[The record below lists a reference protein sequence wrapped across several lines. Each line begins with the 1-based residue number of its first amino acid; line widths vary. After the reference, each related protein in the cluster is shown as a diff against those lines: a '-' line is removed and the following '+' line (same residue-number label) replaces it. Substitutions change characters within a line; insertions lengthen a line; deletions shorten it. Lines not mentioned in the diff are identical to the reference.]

1 MLNVDEALAR
11 ILDQVECLPSEARP
25 ILDVLG
31 QTLAEDIVSSFDI
44 PPHDN
49 VAMDGYAVQALDINA
64 ATTANPSRLQI
75 IGELPA
81 GVTPQQ
87 AVEPGTAIRVMT
99 GAPLPPGADTVVPFE
114 LTSEREYAQRVTVSS
129 TISIYD
135 PPPAGANI
143 RRAGEDIRLGRVVLA
158 KGIELRPA
166 EIGVIASVGLARVK
180 VHRRPRV
187 AILST
192 GNELLEPGDLLVP
205 GKIYDSNTYSLAAL
219 VRKYGGE
226 PVVLG
231 IALDEVEDI
240 RARVRAGLETDLLL
254 TSAGVSKGDYDVVKD
269 VLAAEGA
276 VEFWQV
282 AIKPGRPMAFGLIS
296 GVPHVGLPGNPVAS
310 IVAFEQ
316 FVRPAMLKMLGRSRL
331 RKPEI
336 EAVFHGRVTNGDNRR
351 CFARVRVVEE
361 DGQMH
366 AYPAGPQ
373 GSGVLT
379 SMAYANGLAIVPE
392 ELPVAEDGARLKVQ
406 MVDWPEIE

>member
-11 ILDQVECLPSEARP
+11 ILDQVERLPAEERP
-25 ILDVLG
+25 IIDVLG
-31 QTLAEDIVSSFDI
+31 LTLAEDIVSTFNI

-49 VAMDGYAVQALDINA
+49 VAMDGYAVQAPDIDA
-64 ATTANPSRLQI
+64 ATAANPSRLQI

-81 GVTPQQ
+81 GVTPKQ

-99 GAPLPPGADTVVPFE
+99 GAPVPPGADTVVPFE
-114 LTSEREYAQRVTVSS
+114 ATSELDGAQRVAVLD

-135 PPPAGANI
+135 PPAAGANI
-143 RRAGEDIRLGRVVLA
+143 RRAGEDIREGRVVFS

-166 EIGVIASVGLARVK
+166 EIGVIASVGLASVK

-192 GNELLEPGDLLVP
+192 GNELLEPGEPIVP
-205 GKIYDSNTYSLAAL
+205 GKIYDSNTYSLSAL

-231 IALDEVEDI
+231 IALDELEDI

-269 VLAAEGA
+269 VLAGEGA

-282 AIKPGRPMAFGLIS
+282 AIKPGRPMAFGVIS

-316 FVRPAMLKMLGRSRL
+316 FVRPAMLKMLGRRRL

-336 EAVFHGRVTNGDNRR
+336 EAIFHGRVTNGDNRR

-361 DGQMH
+361 DGEMH
-366 AYPAGPQ
+366 AYSAGAQ

-392 ELPVAEDGARLKVQ
+392 ALSVAEDGARLKVQ

>member
-1 MLNVDEALAR
+1 MLNVDEALTR
-11 ILDQVECLPSEARP
+11 ILDQVDCLPAEDRP
-25 ILDVLG
+25 IVDVLG
-31 QTLAEDIVSSFDI
+31 QTLAEDIVSTFDI
-44 PPHDN
+44 PPYDN
-49 VAMDGYAVQALDINA
+49 VAMDGYAVQAFDVGEA
-64 ATTANPSRLQI
+64 SPGNPSRLRI

-81 GVTPQQ
+81 GVAPQQ

-99 GAPLPPGADTVVPFE
+99 GAPLPPGADTIVPFE
-114 LTSEREYAQRVTVSS
+114 STSEREHAQRVAASS

-135 PPPAGANI
+135 PPPIGANI
-143 RRAGEDIRLGRVVLA
+143 RRAGEDIRVGRVVLA
-158 KGIELRPA
+158 RGIELRPA
-166 EIGVIASVGLARVK
+166 EIGVIASVGLAKVR

-192 GNELLEPGDLLVP
+192 GNELLEPGEPLVP

-219 VRKYGGE
+219 VRRYGGV
-226 PVVLG
+226 PVGLG

-240 RARVRAGLETDLLL
+240 RSRVRSGLETDLLL

-282 AIKPGRPMAFGLIS
+282 AIKPGRPMAFGLIQ

-316 FVRPAMLKMLGRSRL
+316 FVRPALLKMLGRRRL

-336 EAVFHGRVTNGDNRR
+336 KAIFHGRVTNGDNRR
-351 CFARVRVVEE
+351 CFARVKVVEE
-361 DGQMH
+361 GGQMH
-366 AYPAGPQ
+366 AYSAGPQ

-392 ELPVAEDGARLKVQ
+392 EMPVAEDGARLKVQ
-406 MVDWPEIE
+406 MLDWPEVE

>member
-1 MLNVDEALAR
+1 MLNVDEALTR
-11 ILDQVECLPSEARP
+11 VLDQVEGLLAEERP

-31 QTLAEDIVSSFDI
+31 QTLAEDIISTFDI

-49 VAMDGYAVQALDINA
+49 VAMDGYAVQAPDINTASA
-64 ATTANPSRLQI
+64 ASPSHLRI

-81 GVTPQQ
+81 GLTPQQ

-114 LTSEREYAQRVTVSS
+114 STSERDGGKRVVVSS
-129 TISIYD
+129 RISIYD
-135 PPPAGANI
+135 PPAPGANI

-158 KGIELRPA
+158 RGIELRPA
-166 EIGVIASVGLARVK
+166 EIGVIASVGLASVK

-192 GNELLEPGDLLVP
+192 GNELLEPGAPIEP

-226 PVVLG
+226 PVLLG

-269 VLAAEGA
+269 VLAGEGA

-282 AIKPGRPMAFGLIS
+282 AIKPGRPMAFGVIS

-316 FVRPAMLKMLGRSRL
+316 FVRPAMLKMLGRRRL

-336 EAVFHGRVTNGDNRR
+336 EAIFHGRVTNGDNRR

-361 DGQMH
+361 EGEMH
-366 AYPAGPQ
+366 AYSAGPQ

-392 ELPVAEDGARLKVQ
+392 EMPVAEDGARLKVQ

>member
-1 MLNVDEALAR
+1 MLNVDEALTR
-11 ILDQVECLPSEARP
+11 ILDQVDCLPAEDRP
-25 ILDVLG
+25 IVDVLG
-31 QTLAEDIVSSFDI
+31 QTLAEDIVSTFDI
-44 PPHDN
+44 PPYDN
-49 VAMDGYAVQALDINA
+49 VAMDGYAVQAFDVGEA
-64 ATTANPSRLQI
+64 SPGNPSRLRI

-81 GVTPQQ
+81 GVAPQQ

-114 LTSEREYAQRVTVSS
+114 STSEREHAQRVAASS

-135 PPPAGANI
+135 PPPIGANI
-143 RRAGEDIRLGRVVLA
+143 RRAGEDIRVGRVVLA
-158 KGIELRPA
+158 RGIELRPA
-166 EIGVIASVGLARVK
+166 EIGVIASVGLAKVK

-192 GNELLEPGDLLVP
+192 GNELLEPGEPLVP

-219 VRKYGGE
+219 VRRYGGV
-226 PVVLG
+226 PVGLG

-240 RARVRAGLETDLLL
+240 RSRVRSGLETDLLL

-282 AIKPGRPMAFGLIS
+282 AIKPGRPMAFGLIQ

-316 FVRPAMLKMLGRSRL
+316 FVRPALLKMLGRRRL
-331 RKPEI
+331 RKP
-336 EAVFHGRVTNGDNRR
+336 
-351 CFARVRVVEE
+351 
-361 DGQMH
+361 
-366 AYPAGPQ
+366 
-373 GSGVLT
+373 
-379 SMAYANGLAIVPE
+379 
-392 ELPVAEDGARLKVQ
+392 
-406 MVDWPEIE
+406 

>member
-11 ILDQVECLPSEARP
+11 ILDQVECLPAEERP

-31 QTLAEDIVSSFDI
+31 QTLAEDIVSSLDI

-49 VAMDGYAVQALDINA
+49 VAMDGYAVQALDIG
-64 ATTANPSRLQI
+64 TASPGHPSRLKI

-114 LTSEREYAQRVTVSS
+114 STSERDGAGRVAVSAL
-129 TISIYD
+129 ISIYD
-135 PPPAGANI
+135 PPAPGANI
-143 RRAGEDIRLGRVVLA
+143 RRAGEDIRQGRVVLA

-166 EIGVIASVGLARVK
+166 EIGVIASVGLASVK

-192 GNELLEPGDLLVP
+192 GNELLVPGEAIVP

-226 PVVLG
+226 PLVLG

-269 VLAAEGA
+269 VLAGEGA

-282 AIKPGRPMAFGLIS
+282 AIKPGRPMAFGLIG

-316 FVRPAMLKMLGRSRL
+316 FVRPAMLKMLGRRRL

-366 AYPAGPQ
+366 AYSAGPQ

-392 ELPVAEDGARLKVQ
+392 DLPVAEDGARLKVQ

>member
-11 ILDQVECLPSEARP
+11 ILDQVECLPAEERP
-25 ILDVLG
+25 ITDVLG
-31 QTLAEDIVSSFDI
+31 LTLAEDIVSTLDI

-49 VAMDGYAVQALDINA
+49 VAMDGYAVQALDIVA
-64 ATTANPSRLQI
+64 ATPANPSRLQI

-81 GVTPQQ
+81 GVTPKQ

-99 GAPLPPGADTVVPFE
+99 GAPVPPGADTVVPFE
-114 LTSEREYAQRVTVSS
+114 STSELDGSERVVVSA

-135 PPPAGANI
+135 PPAAGANI
-143 RRAGEDIRLGRVVLA
+143 RRAGEDIRQGRVVLS

-166 EIGVIASVGLARVK
+166 EIGVIASVGLASVK

-192 GNELLEPGDLLVP
+192 GNELLEPGEPIVP
-205 GKIYDSNTYSLAAL
+205 GKIYDSNTYSLSAL

-269 VLAAEGA
+269 VLAGEGA

-316 FVRPAMLKMLGRSRL
+316 FVRPAMLKMLGRQ
-331 RKPEI
+331 P
-336 EAVFHGRVTNGDNRR
+336 AAQAGDRGYLPR
-351 CFARVRVVEE
+351 ARHQWR
-361 DGQMH
+361 
-366 AYPAGPQ
+366 
-373 GSGVLT
+373 
-379 SMAYANGLAIVPE
+379 
-392 ELPVAEDGARLKVQ
+392 
-406 MVDWPEIE
+406 